1 MNKGKVMKK
10 IAVFTGT
17 RAEYG
22 LLYWILK
29 ALHETDNVD
38 LQLLVGGSHLSH
50 EFGHTVDNIEK
61 DGFIVTE
68 RLEFLLASDSRQAI
82 SKSLALAVIAGA
94 DCLERLKP
102 DLLVLLGD
110 RYECLALAQCAML
123 ANIPIAHIH
132 GGEMTQGA
140 VDDVIRHA
148 ISKMSHLHFTATKA
162 YQSRVIQL
170 GEHPS
175 RVFDYGAPGLDNID
189 KLPLLSKKQLADA
202 IEFTHLDQFFL
213 VTYHPVT
220 LSQNDAKVALN
231 NLLTV
236 LAEHT
241 DFQLLITFPN
251 TDSQGR
257 KLIDLLKQFAAKNSD
272 KVKLFESMGQLNY
285 LSAMKHASLVIGNS
299 SSGIIEA
306 PSFQVPTVNIG
317 DRQKGRVAAN
327 SVIHCGESTE
337 AISDSI
343 KRALEH
349 KIEHIVNPYGIGGA
363 SEKIVE
369 KLLTIEFDSLLVK
382 SFYDIDINVND

>member
-1 MNKGKVMKK
+1 MKK

-29 ALHETDNVD
+29 GLHEANSID
-38 LQLLVGGSHLSH
+38 LQLLVGGSHLAH
-50 EFGHTVDNIEK
+50 EFGHTIDNIEK
-61 DGFIVTE
+61 DGFLVTE
-68 RLEFLLASDSRQAI
+68 RLDFLLSSDSPQAI

-94 DCLERLKP
+94 DCFARLKP

-132 GGEMTQGA
+132 GGERTEGA

-148 ISKMSHLHFTATKA
+148 ISKMSHLHFTATKT
-162 YQSRVIQL
+162 YQDRVIQL

-202 IEFTHLDQFFL
+202 IEFPQLTQFFL

-220 LSQNDAKVALN
+220 LSSNDAKIALD

-236 LAEHT
+236 LAEQT
-241 DFQLLITFPN
+241 KFQILITFPN
-251 TDSQGR
+251 ADAQGR
-257 KLIDLLKQFAAKNSD
+257 KLIDVLKNFVSQYSD
-272 KVKLFESMGQLNY
+272 RVKLFESMGQLNY

-306 PSFQVPTVNIG
+306 PSFQVPTINIG
-317 DRQKGRVAAN
+317 DRQKGRVSAD
-327 SVIHCGESTE
+327 SVFHCGESIE
-337 AISDSI
+337 DIAKSI
-343 KRALEH
+343 TIALERKLKH
-349 KIEHIVNPYGIGGA
+349 VVNPYGKGGA
-363 SEKIVE
+363 SEKIIE
-369 KLLTIEFDSLLVK
+369 KLLTVKIDSLLAK

>member
-1 MNKGKVMKK
+1 
-10 IAVFTGT
+10 
-17 RAEYG
+17 
-22 LLYWILK
+22 
-29 ALHETDNVD
+29 
-38 LQLLVGGSHLSH
+38 
-50 EFGHTVDNIEK
+50 
-61 DGFIVTE
+61 
-68 RLEFLLASDSRQAI
+68 
-82 SKSLALAVIAGA
+82 
-94 DCLERLKP
+94 
-102 DLLVLLGD
+102 
-110 RYECLALAQCAML
+110 
-123 ANIPIAHIH
+123 
-132 GGEMTQGA
+132 
-140 VDDVIRHA
+140 
-148 ISKMSHLHFTATKA
+148 
-162 YQSRVIQL
+162 
-170 GEHPS
+170 
-175 RVFDYGAPGLDNID
+175 
-189 KLPLLSKKQLADA
+189 
-202 IEFTHLDQFFL
+202 
-213 VTYHPVT
+213 
-220 LSQNDAKVALN
+220 
-231 NLLTV
+231 
-236 LAEHT
+236 
-241 DFQLLITFPN
+241 LLITFPN

>member
-1 MNKGKVMKK
+1 MKK

-29 ALHETDNVD
+29 GLHEANNIN
-38 LQLLVGGSHLSH
+38 LQLLVGGSHLAH
-50 EFGHTVDNIEK
+50 EFGHTIDNIEK
-61 DGFIVTE
+61 DGFLVTE
-68 RLEFLLASDSRQAI
+68 RLDFLLLSDSPQAI
-82 SKSLALAVIAGA
+82 SKSLALAVIAAA
-94 DCLERLKP
+94 DCFARLKP

-132 GGEMTQGA
+132 GGERTEGA

-148 ISKMSHLHFTATKA
+148 ISKMSHLHFTATKT
-162 YQSRVIQL
+162 YQDRVIQL

-202 IEFTHLDQFFL
+202 IEFPQLTQFFL

-220 LSQNDAKVALN
+220 LSPQDSIIALD
-231 NLLTV
+231 NLLSV
-236 LAEHT
+236 LAEHKN
-241 DFQLLITFPN
+241 FQILITFPN
-251 TDSQGR
+251 ADSQGR
-257 KLIDLLKQFAAKNSD
+257 KLIEVLKTFVSQYSD
-272 KVKLFESMGQLNY
+272 RVKLFESMGQLNY

-306 PSFQVPTVNIG
+306 PSFQVPTINIG
-317 DRQKGRVAAN
+317 DRQKGRVSAD
-327 SVIHCGESTE
+327 SVFHCGESIE
-337 AISDSI
+337 DISKSI
-343 KRALEH
+343 TIALERKLKH
-349 KIEHIVNPYGIGGA
+349 VVNPYGKGGA
-363 SEKIVE
+363 SEKIIE
-369 KLLTIEFDSLLVK
+369 KLLTVKIDSLLAK

>member
-1 MNKGKVMKK
+1 MKK

-29 ALHETDNVD
+29 GLRDADNVD

-50 EFGHTVDNIEK
+50 EFGHTIDNIEK
-61 DGFIVTE
+61 DGFLVTE
-68 RLEFLLASDSRQAI
+68 RLDFLLSSDSSLAI

-94 DCLERLKP
+94 DCMERLQP

-123 ANIPIAHIH
+123 TNIPIAHIH
-132 GGEMTQGA
+132 GGEKTEGA

-148 ISKMSHLHFTATKA
+148 ISKMSHLHFTATKT
-162 YQSRVIQL
+162 YQNRVIQL

-175 RVFDYGAPGLDNID
+175 RVFDSGAPGLDNID
-189 KLPLLSKKQLADA
+189 KLPLLSKKQLADV
-202 IEFTHLDQFFL
+202 IEFPQLDAYFL
-213 VTYHPVT
+213 ITYHPVT
-220 LSQNDAKVALN
+220 LSSNEAKLALD
-231 NLLTV
+231 NLLSV
-236 LAEHT
+236 LAEYPNY
-241 DFQLLITFPN
+241 QVLITFPN
-251 TDSQGR
+251 ADTNGR
-257 KLIDLLKQFAAKNSD
+257 QLIDVLKTFVSKYTERT
-272 KVKLFESMGQLNY
+272 KLFESMGQLNY

-317 DRQKGRVAAN
+317 DRQKGRVCAD
-327 SVIHCGESTE
+327 SVFHCGESVE
-337 AISDSI
+337 SISKSI
-343 KRALEH
+343 KMALQQEPLH
-349 KIEHIVNPYGIGGA
+349 VVNPYGRGGA
-363 SEKIVE
+363 SERIVE
-369 KLLTIEFDSLLVK
+369 KLMTVNIDSLLEK

>member
-1 MNKGKVMKK
+1 MMKK

-29 ALHETDNVD
+29 GLHEANSID
-38 LQLLVGGSHLSH
+38 LQLLVGGSHLAH
-50 EFGHTVDNIEK
+50 EFGHTIDNIEK
-61 DGFIVTE
+61 DGFLVTE
-68 RLEFLLASDSRQAI
+68 RLDFLLSSDSPQAI

-94 DCLERLKP
+94 DCFARLKP

-132 GGEMTQGA
+132 GGERTEGA

-148 ISKMSHLHFTATKA
+148 ISKMSHLHFTATKT
-162 YQSRVIQL
+162 YQDRVIQL

-202 IEFTHLDQFFL
+202 IEFPQLTQFFL

-220 LSQNDAKVALN
+220 LSSNDAKIALD

-236 LAEHT
+236 LAEQT
-241 DFQLLITFPN
+241 KFQILITFPN
-251 TDSQGR
+251 ADAQGR
-257 KLIDLLKQFAAKNSD
+257 KLIDVLKNFVSQYSD
-272 KVKLFESMGQLNY
+272 RVKLFESLGQLNY

-306 PSFQVPTVNIG
+306 PSFQVPTINIG
-317 DRQKGRVAAN
+317 DRQKGRVSAD
-327 SVIHCGESTE
+327 SVFHCGESIE
-337 AISDSI
+337 DIAKSI
-343 KRALEH
+343 TIALERKLKH
-349 KIEHIVNPYGIGGA
+349 VVNPYGKGGA
-363 SEKIVE
+363 SEKIIE
-369 KLLTIEFDSLLVK
+369 KLLTVKIDSLLAK

>member
-1 MNKGKVMKK
+1 MMKK

-29 ALHETDNVD
+29 GLHEANSID
-38 LQLLVGGSHLSH
+38 LQLLVGGSHLAH
-50 EFGHTVDNIEK
+50 EFGHTIDNIEK
-61 DGFIVTE
+61 DGFLVTE
-68 RLEFLLASDSRQAI
+68 RVDFLLSSDSPQAI

-94 DCLERLKP
+94 DCFARLRP

-132 GGEMTQGA
+132 GGERTEGA

-148 ISKMSHLHFTATKA
+148 ISKMSHLHFTATKT
-162 YQSRVIQL
+162 YQDRVIQL

-175 RVFDYGAPGLDNID
+175 RVFDYGAPGLDNIN

-202 IEFTHLDQFFL
+202 FEFPQLTQFFL

-220 LSQNDAKVALN
+220 LSSNDAKIALD

-236 LAEHT
+236 LAEQT
-241 DFQLLITFPN
+241 KFQILITFPN
-251 TDSQGR
+251 ADAQGR
-257 KLIDLLKQFAAKNSD
+257 KLIDVLKNFVSQHSD
-272 KVKLFESMGQLNY
+272 RVKLFESMGQLNY
-285 LSAMKHASLVIGNS
+285 LSVMKHASLVIGNS

-306 PSFQVPTVNIG
+306 PSFQVPTINIG
-317 DRQKGRVAAN
+317 DRQKGRVSAD
-327 SVIHCGESTE
+327 SVFHCGESIE
-337 AISDSI
+337 DIAKSI
-343 KRALEH
+343 TIALERKLKH
-349 KIEHIVNPYGIGGA
+349 VVNPYGKGGA
-363 SEKIVE
+363 SEKIIE
-369 KLLTIEFDSLLVK
+369 KLLTVKIDSLLAK

>member
-1 MNKGKVMKK
+1 MKK

-29 ALHETDNVD
+29 AFQQAENVD

-50 EFGHTVDNIEK
+50 EFGHTIDNIEK

-68 RLEFLLASDSRQAI
+68 QLDFLLASDSPQAI
-82 SKSLALAVIAGA
+82 TKSLALAVIAGA
-94 DCLERLKP
+94 DCLFRLKP

-132 GGEMTQGA
+132 GGEITQGA

-148 ISKMSHLHFTATKA
+148 ITKMSHLHFTATKT
-162 YQSRVIQL
+162 YQNRVIQL

-189 KLPLLSKKQLADA
+189 KLPLLSIKQLANA
-202 IEFTHLDQFFL
+202 VNFPHLERFFL

-220 LSQNDAKVALN
+220 LSKDDAKIALD
-231 NLLTV
+231 NLLAV
-236 LAEHT
+236 LAEYSN
-241 DFQLLITFPN
+241 FQLLITFPN
-251 TDSQGR
+251 ADAQGR
-257 KLIDLLKQFAAKNSD
+257 KLINLLTNFAAQFPD
-272 KVKLFESMGQLNY
+272 RVKLFESMGQLNY

-327 SVIHCGESTE
+327 SVIHCSESIE
-337 AISDSI
+337 AISESI
-343 KRALEH
+343 EIALKQKFEH
-349 KIEHIVNPYGIGGA
+349 VVNPYGVGGA
-363 SEKIVE
+363 SDKIVE
-369 KLLTIEFDSLLVK
+369 KLLTVEFDSLLTK
-382 SFYDIDINVND
+382 TFYDIDVNFK

>member
-1 MNKGKVMKK
+1 MKK

-29 ALHETDNVD
+29 GLHEANNID

-50 EFGHTVDNIEK
+50 EFGHTIDNIEK
-61 DGFIVTE
+61 DGFLVTE
-68 RLEFLLASDSRQAI
+68 RLDFLLSSDSPQAI

-94 DCLERLKP
+94 DCFARLKP

-123 ANIPIAHIH
+123 TNIPIAHIH
-132 GGEMTQGA
+132 GGEITEGA

-148 ISKMSHLHFTATKA
+148 ISKMSHLHFTATKT
-162 YQSRVIQL
+162 YQNRVIQL

-175 RVFDYGAPGLDNID
+175 RVFDYGAPGIDNID
-189 KLPLLSKKQLADA
+189 KLQLLSKKQLAEA
-202 IEFTHLDQFFL
+202 IGFPQLERFFL

-220 LSQNDAKVALN
+220 LSPNDAKIALD

-236 LAEHT
+236 LAEYAS
-241 DFQLLITFPN
+241 FQILITFPN
-251 TDSQGR
+251 ADAQGR
-257 KLIDLLKQFAAKNSD
+257 KLIDVLKTFVSQYSD
-272 KVKLFESMGQLNY
+272 RVKLFESMGQLNY
-285 LSAMKHASLVIGNS
+285 LSAMKYASLVIGNS

-306 PSFQVPTVNIG
+306 PSFRVPTVNIG
-317 DRQKGRVAAN
+317 ERQKGRVSAN
-327 SVIHCGESTE
+327 SVFDCGESIE
-337 AISDSI
+337 DIAKSI
-343 KRALEH
+343 DIALEQDLLH
-349 KIEHIVNPYGIGGA
+349 VVNPYGKGGA

-369 KLLTIEFDSLLVK
+369 KLLTVEIDSLLAK

>member
-1 MNKGKVMKK
+1 MKK

-22 LLYWILK
+22 LLYWVLK
-29 ALHETDNVD
+29 ALKEEKSVD

-61 DGFIVTE
+61 DGFTVTE
-68 RLEFLLASDSRQAI
+68 RLDFLLSSDSPQAI
-82 SKSLALAVIAGA
+82 SKSLALAIIAGA
-94 DCLERLKP
+94 DCFNRLKP

-148 ISKMSHLHFTATKA
+148 ISKLSHLHFTATTTYKN
-162 YQSRVIQL
+162 RVIQL

-175 RVFDYGAPGLDNID
+175 RVFAYGAPGLDNIE
-189 KLPLLSKKQLADA
+189 KFSLLSKKQLAEA
-202 IEFTHLDQFFL
+202 IEFTHLEQFFL
-213 VTYHPVT
+213 VTYHPAT
-220 LSQNDAKVALN
+220 LSQGDAKIALD

-236 LAEHT
+236 LAQYT
-241 DFQLLITFPN
+241 DFQVIITFPN
-251 TDSQGR
+251 ADAQGR
-257 KLIDLLKQFAAKNSD
+257 KLINQLTNFTTKHSSR
-272 KVKLFESMGQLNY
+272 VKLFESMGQLNY

-306 PSFQVPTVNIG
+306 PTFQVPTINIG

-327 SVIHCGESTE
+327 SVFHCEESIK
-337 AISDSI
+337 AISESI
-343 KRALEH
+343 KKALEH
-349 KIEHIVNPYGIGGA
+349 KTEHVVNPYGLGGA
-363 SEKIVE
+363 SKKIVE
-369 KLLTIEFDSLLVK
+369 KLLNVEIGTLLEK
-382 SFYDIDINVND
+382 SFYDLDFI

>member
-1 MNKGKVMKK
+1 MKK

-22 LLYWILK
+22 LLYWVLK
-29 ALHETDNVD
+29 ALKEEKSVD

-61 DGFIVTE
+61 DGFTVTE
-68 RLEFLLASDSRQAI
+68 RLDFLLSSDSPQAI

-94 DCLERLKP
+94 DCFNRLKP

-148 ISKMSHLHFTATKA
+148 ISKLSHLHFTATTT
-162 YQSRVIQL
+162 YQNRVIQL
-170 GEHPS
+170 GEDPS
-175 RVFDYGAPGLDNID
+175 RVFAYGAPGLDNIE
-189 KLPLLSKKQLADA
+189 KLPLLSKKQLAEA
-202 IEFTHLDQFFL
+202 IEFAHLEQFFL

-220 LSQNDAKVALN
+220 LCQDDAKFALD

-236 LAEHT
+236 LAQYT
-241 DFQLLITFPN
+241 DFQVIITFPN
-251 TDSQGR
+251 ADAQGR
-257 KLIDLLKQFAAKNSD
+257 KLINQLTNFTTTHSSR
-272 KVKLFESMGQLNY
+272 VKLFESMGQLNY

-306 PSFQVPTVNIG
+306 PTFQVPTVNIG

-327 SVIHCGESTE
+327 SVFHCEESIK
-337 AISDSI
+337 AISGAI
-343 KRALEH
+343 KKALEH
-349 KIEHIVNPYGIGGA
+349 KTEHVVNPYGFGGA
-363 SEKIVE
+363 SEKIVK
-369 KLLTIEFDSLLVK
+369 KLLSVEIGSLLEK
-382 SFYDIDINVND
+382 SFYDLDFDLSD